1 MKKKI
6 VVLMLCADKNLDAR
20 GNFGEV
26 LFEYKVLR
34 DSTGNF
40 DRNNMLGKG
49 GFGEVYKGRLPD
61 GRDVAVKKLNGK
73 HTVQAAEEFLTEVK
87 LISSVSHRNL
97 VRLLGCCK
105 RGHKRL
111 LVYEYMSNNSLD
123 KHLFGRL
130 FLLMRSF
137 FTIHVVF
144 RNHVTCAEAL
154 EYYCW
159 RSAGEIRNPL
169 SWENRLNIIVGTARG
184 LAYLHGESNVRIIHR
199 DIKCANILLDDR
211 LHPKIADFG
220 LARFFPES
228 RTHVSTRVG
237 GTIGYTAPEYA
248 VHGQL
253 TEKADIYSYGIVVLE
268 IVSGRKCVDARLP
281 APLQLL
287 LEWAWNQFEQNQ
299 VLDIVD
305 PLLEGQYS
313 REQALRVI
321 TIALQCTQGSW
332 TQRPAMSKVVLMLT
346 DNSESTGQPTRP
358 AFIDVAADRSAN
370 ITPIP
375 ESATSAAAPTQGSHG
390 SISVSLH
397 PR

>member
-1 MKKKI
+1 
-6 VVLMLCADKNLDAR
+6 VRTDKNLDAR
-20 GNFGEV
+20 GSFGQV
-26 LFEYKVLR
+26 SFDYKVLR

-40 DRNNMLGKG
+40 DRKNMLGKG

-61 GRDVAVKKLNGK
+61 GRVVAVKKLNGRQ
-73 HTVQAAEEFLTEVK
+73 TTQAAEEFLTEVR
-87 LISSVSHRNL
+87 LISSVRHRNL

-105 RGHKRL
+105 RGKKRL
-111 LVYEYMSNNSLD
+111 LVYEFMSNNSLD
-123 KHLFGRL
+123 KHLFG
-130 FLLMRSF
+130 
-137 FTIHVVF
+137 
-144 RNHVTCAEAL
+144 
-154 EYYCW
+154 
-159 RSAGEIRNPL
+159 EIRNAL

-220 LARFFPES
+220 LAKFFPES
-228 RTHVSTRVG
+228 QTHVSTRVG

-253 TEKADIYSYGIVVLE
+253 TEKADVYSYGIMVLE

-287 LEWAWNQFEQNQ
+287 LEWAWNQFEQNE

-305 PLLEGQYS
+305 PLLEGQYP

-321 TIALQCTQGSW
+321 TIALLCTQGSW
-332 TQRPAMSKVVLMLT
+332 TQRPAMSQVVSMLT
-346 DNSESTGQPTRP
+346 DNSESTVQPTRP
-358 AFIDVAADRSAN
+358 AFIDAAADRPQNFTS
-370 ITPIP
+370 IP
-375 ESATSAAAPTQGSHG
+375 ESPTSAAGAPTQGSHG
-390 SISVSLH
+390 SISVSFL